1 MVWGLGLRS
10 RLLIAAGVTLFM
22 GAYPH
27 APAKAADLG
36 GDCCADLEE
45 RVAELEATTARK
57 GNKKVS
63 VEVYG
68 KVNQAVLWW
77 DDGAEKNTY
86 VVENGYNTT
95 RFGFRGK
102 AKITADWSGGYRLE
116 FEHRIAY
123 SRQVSQTDDDNFVD
137 SRLLYTR
144 HSYVYLSNKKLGE
157 LRLGLTSSPKDN
169 INKDTMV
176 YGNVIDTV
184 TQDFFMNQGF
194 FLRPKGFN
202 TEVGTQPAN
211 GNKVSSLKFID
222 IARCYSTSSALFDC
236 STRRNMIVYES
247 AKWFG
252 SKEGQGFFGS
262 WGWGEDDIWSAS
274 LRYKDTWGENWS
286 VGGGIAYEDL
296 RDENVQ
302 NSGGGLNGFKRDLK
316 EWAGS
321 ASILHIPSGL
331 FVTAA
336 FANSDDKDSNR
347 QHGGVFTHTD
357 SPEEV
362 AWDVQAGIFKKFFDL
377 GYSTILV
384 GYTDSKDGIGGACGA
399 HRNCAPGT
407 LPGLAIPTEITGSE
421 VTKWYIALDQEVVPG
436 AMNLYLGY
444 QHITP
449 EVDLV
454 DSALSKVNV
463 PLDDFDLVYSG
474 ARIYF

>member
-1 MVWGLGLRS
+1 
-10 RLLIAAGVTLFM
+10 
-22 GAYPH
+22 
-27 APAKAADLG
+27 
-36 GDCCADLEE
+36 
-45 RVAELEATTARK
+45 
-57 GNKKVS
+57 
-63 VEVYG
+63 
-68 KVNQAVLWW
+68 
-77 DDGAEKNTY
+77 
-86 VVENGYNTT
+86 
-95 RFGFRGK
+95 
-102 AKITADWSGGYRLE
+102 
-116 FEHRIAY
+116 
-123 SRQVSQTDDDNFVD
+123 
-137 SRLLYTR
+137 
-144 HSYVYLSNKKLGE
+144 
-157 LRLGLTSSPKDN
+157 
-169 INKDTMV
+169 
-176 YGNVIDTV
+176 
-184 TQDFFMNQGF
+184 
-194 FLRPKGFN
+194 
-202 TEVGTQPAN
+202 
-211 GNKVSSLKFID
+211 
-222 IARCYSTSSALFDC
+222 
-236 STRRNMIVYES
+236 
-247 AKWFG
+247 
-252 SKEGQGFFGS
+252 
-262 WGWGEDDIWSAS
+262 
-274 LRYKDTWGENWS
+274 
-286 VGGGIAYEDL
+286 
-296 RDENVQ
+296 VQ

-321 ASILHIPSGL
+321 ASILHIP

-399 HRNCAPGT
+399 HRSCAPGT

>member
-1 MVWGLGLRS
+1 MVWGRGLRS
-10 RLLIAAGVTLFM
+10 RLLIAAGVTPFM

-36 GDCCADLEE
+36 GDCCADLEK

-77 DDGAEKNTY
+77 DDGAEKNSY

-252 SKEGQGFFGS
+252 SKEGQGFFL
-262 WGWGEDDIWSAS
+262 A
-274 LRYKDTWGENWS
+274 
-286 VGGGIAYEDL
+286 VG
-296 RDENVQ
+296 
-302 NSGGGLNGFKRDLK
+302 
-316 EWAGS
+316 AG
-321 ASILHIPSGL
+321 ARTTFGAPPS
-331 FVTAA
+331 
-336 FANSDDKDSNR
+336 
-347 QHGGVFTHTD
+347 
-357 SPEEV
+357 
-362 AWDVQAGIFKKFFDL
+362 
-377 GYSTILV
+377 
-384 GYTDSKDGIGGACGA
+384 
-399 HRNCAPGT
+399 
-407 LPGLAIPTEITGSE
+407 
-421 VTKWYIALDQEVVPG
+421 VTKTL
-436 AMNLYLGY
+436 
-444 QHITP
+444 
-449 EVDLV
+449 
-454 DSALSKVNV
+454 
-463 PLDDFDLVYSG
+463 G
-474 ARIYF
+474 ARTGASAGVSLTRIFATRMFRIAAAASTASNVT